1 MEKDKQCYEYAVGKD
16 STTDVRRLLVA
27 PTGTFLH
34 IDDTVE
40 TYKGTYKVVFAC
52 AYKTPDDDTVTGIK
66 AALGQAEAE
75 RIVSRITSEA
85 IDWEVHSDDLDM

>member
-1 MEKDKQCYEYAVGKD
+1 MEKQFYEYAVGKD

-27 PTGTFLH
+27 PTGTFLR
-34 IDDTVE
+34 IDDVVE
-40 TYKGTYKVVFAC
+40 TYKGTYKVMFVC
-52 AYKTPDDDTVTGIK
+52 VYKDEDDETVTGIK

-75 RIVSRITSEA
+75 RIVSRITSET

>member
-1 MEKDKQCYEYAVGKD
+1 MEKQFYEYAVGKD

-27 PTGTFLH
+27 PTGTFLR
-34 IDDTVE
+34 IDDVVE
-40 TYKGTYKVVFAC
+40 TYKGTYKVMFVC
-52 AYKTPDDDTVTGIK
+52 VYKDEDDEVVTGIK

-75 RIVSRITSEA
+75 RIVSRITTET

>member
-1 MEKDKQCYEYAVGKD
+1 MEKQFYEYAVGKD

-27 PTGTFLH
+27 PTGTFLR
-34 IDDTVE
+34 IDDVVE
-40 TYKGTYKVVFAC
+40 TYKGTYKVMFVC
-52 AYKTPDDDTVTGIK
+52 VYKDEDDEVVTGIK

-75 RIVSRITSEA
+75 RIVSRITSET

>member
-1 MEKDKQCYEYAVGKD
+1 MEKQYFEFAVGKD

-27 PTGTFLH
+27 PTGTFLR
-34 IDDTVE
+34 IDDVVE

-52 AYKTPDDDTVTGIK
+52 TYKNADDDTVAGIK

-75 RIVSRITSEA
+75 RIVSRITSET